1 MRLAMHNELTLLLLG
16 LNLVWAVVFAVFY
29 WRHAPSGAARAA
41 EPEKTSSKF
50 HELVEEYQ
58 ELLELVLRRIGLQ
71 GKSLVDAGRL
81 VCGPHHGFTPE
92 LKAELARRLSEIV
105 ATNEDLR
112 QNLLAAQLKLCAQ
125 HEELD
130 RARVESRIDH
140 LTELPNR
147 RAFDEKVREL
157 LACQE
162 RIARGFALA
171 IFDLDHFKALN
182 DAHGH
187 AAGDAVLRT
196 VSKALAEIR
205 RSTDFLGRI
214 GGEEFALLLPQTG
227 LSECRA
233 AAERYR
239 KAIEATKLRTGGQ
252 TLSVTASF
260 GVALSRPGEPF
271 SELMI
276 RADQA
281 LYAAKR
287 SGRNQV
293 GVDEGAAIARV
304 SRAIADSEPPPRA
317 AGRPSDPS
325 VAATERD
332 LDLLETSAP

>member
-1 MRLAMHNELTLLLLG
+1 MQNELTLLLLG
-16 LNLVWAVVFAVFY
+16 LNLLWAVVFSIFY
-29 WRHAPSGAARAA
+29 WRNGPRGAASAT
-41 EPEKTSSKF
+41 EPGETSSKF

-58 ELLELVLRRIGLQ
+58 ELLELVLRRVGLQ
-71 GKSLVDAGRL
+71 GKSLADAGRL
-81 VCGPHHGFTPE
+81 VFGPQPGFTPE
-92 LKAELARRLSEIV
+92 LKAELARRLSEIL
-105 ATNEDLR
+105 ATNEELR

-157 LACQE
+157 QACQE
-162 RIARGFALA
+162 RLARGFALA

-187 AAGDAVLRT
+187 AIGDAVLRT
-196 VSKALAEIR
+196 VSKTLSEIR

-214 GGEEFALLLPQTG
+214 GGEEFALLLPQAS
-227 LSECRA
+227 LPECRA

-252 TLSVTASF
+252 TLGVTASF

-271 SELMI
+271 SDLMI

-287 SGRNQV
+287 SGRNQI
-293 GVDEGAAIARV
+293 GVDEGETLACV
-304 SRAIADSEPPPRA
+304 SRAVVDSEPPPRA
-317 AGRPSDPS
+317 ADRPSDPS
-325 VAATERD
+325 VAAAERD
-332 LDLLETSAP
+332 LELLETSVP